1 MELAQQTHG
10 TYASGDTPAKNFRDS
25 EYHAFAKVTRNLH
38 NANLQQTD
46 TFLNIVRAVHD
57 NQQLWNILAID
68 VANDDN
74 RLPVKLKSQIFYLSE
89 FVRFHTAKV
98 IAKKAS
104 TEILIEINMSIM
116 RGLRTTETST
126 S

>member
-1 MELAQQTHG
+1 MEQARK
-10 TYASGDTPAKNFRDS
+10 ASGAYEIADTPTKNFRDS

-38 NANLQQTD
+38 NANQRQSD
-46 TFLNIVRAVHD
+46 SFPKIFRAAQD

-68 VANDDN
+68 VASDKNK
-74 RLPVKLKSQIFYLSE
+74 LPIKLKSQIFYLSE

-98 IAKKAS
+98 IAEKAG

-116 RGLRTTETST
+116 RGLRTIETSVP
-126 S
+126 